1 MYSPDE
7 SLNWRKS
14 SRSSNGAN
22 CVEVAFA
29 ADAVRARDSKDLG
42 GPSIG
47 VGPAQW
53 SAFLG
58 VLKSGEADHPS

>member
-1 MYSPDE
+1 MFASDE
-7 SLNWRKS
+7 SLVWRKS
-14 SRSSNGAN
+14 SRSSNGSN

-29 ADAVRARDSKDLG
+29 TDVVRARDSKDLG

-47 VGPAQW
+47 VGHAQW

-58 VLKSGEADHPS
+58 VLKSGEADQPS